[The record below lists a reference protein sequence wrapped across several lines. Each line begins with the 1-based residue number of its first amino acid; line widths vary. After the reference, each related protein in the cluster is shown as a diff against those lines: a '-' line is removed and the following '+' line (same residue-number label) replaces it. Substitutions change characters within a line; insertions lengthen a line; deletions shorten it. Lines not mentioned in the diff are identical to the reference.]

1 MRKAGQYGV
10 SREDT
15 GWENSNAG
23 KCRIRKLSQTPPHP
37 PKRGNNCSQ
46 KNDKLDRWRRKLEII
61 ERTGGGKKLNAE
73 FSKY

>member
-1 MRKAGQYGV
+1 MRKAGQYGAT
-10 SREDT
+10 RDDT

-23 KCRIRKLSQTPPHP
+23 KCRIRKLSQT
-37 PKRGNNCSQ
+37 KKKKGNNCSQ
-46 KNDKLDRWRRKLEII
+46 KNDMPDRWRRKLEII

>member
-23 KCRIRKLSQTPPHP
+23 KCRIRKLSQTPPTP
-37 PKRGNNCSQ
+37 QKEETTAVKRMTSWTDGEES
-46 KNDKLDRWRRKLEII
+46 WR
-61 ERTGGGKKLNAE
+61 
-73 FSKY
+73 